1 MRGGH
6 FLIFDMQKS
15 LSLEGDSGPY
25 LQYAHTRA
33 LSVLR
38 KAKEEGV
45 KEDAAAPSGV
55 VTEVERLLVHFPDI
69 VERAAREYEPHY
81 VVTYLT
87 ELASAFNSYYAKE
100 RIVTAEPDAP
110 YKVALT
116 KAFATTMKNGLRLL
130 GIKAPERM

>member
-1 MRGGH
+1 M
-6 FLIFDMQKS
+6 
-15 LSLEGDSGPY
+15 
-25 LQYAHTRA
+25 
-33 LSVLR
+33 
-38 KAKEEGV
+38 
-45 KEDAAAPSGV
+45 

-110 YKVALT
+110 HKVALT
-116 KAFATTMKNGLRLL
+116 RAFATTMKNGLWLL